1 MVKLINGDLLEAKET
16 YIAHQ
21 VNCYGAMGRGVA
33 LFLQMMVRSFV
44 ICLGRRGLAMESNIP
59 ILPHLAKQ

>member
-21 VNCYGAMGRGVA
+21 VNCYGAMGHQGEQSER
-33 LFLQMMVRSFV
+33 
-44 ICLGRRGLAMESNIP
+44 E
-59 ILPHLAKQ
+59 KQGSP

>member
-33 LFLQMMVRSFV
+33 LQIKNRYPDVNAAFKHL
-44 ICLGRRGLAMESNIP
+44 IP
-59 ILPHLAKQ
+59 PFKMDF

>member
-33 LFLQMMVRSFV
+33 L
-44 ICLGRRGLAMESNIP
+44 A
-59 ILPHLAKQ
+59 A

>member
-33 LFLQMMVRSFV
+33 VQIIMNTVKIIERRIFLGG
-44 ICLGRRGLAMESNIP
+44 C
-59 ILPHLAKQ
+59 